1 VSASGPDRSRRS
13 RRYTIEFSSL
23 TGWTALI
30 RAVTPSDE
38 AMAIALATARLIMTT
53 PDAQIRQV
61 RVVEIEAEFEL
72 DPEEDAIDYWN
83 TN

>member
-1 VSASGPDRSRRS
+1 
-13 RRYTIEFSSL
+13 
-23 TGWTALI
+23 
-30 RAVTPSDE
+30 
-38 AMAIALATARLIMTT
+38 MAIALATARLIMTT